1 MSDETD
7 VCDVISKHSWKPLTC
22 LAVTGC
28 AVVLLLTSIVTI
40 APTETGLVYNVLTA
54 DLGDDLLEQ
63 GIQLTVPFG
72 QVVRWPIVYTSVEYT
87 GSNYIACNSA
97 DGLELEVDVAFQY
110 VPKKQALYDL
120 TVEHKDFEMYSKLID
135 EQARSSV
142 MHACGDYTAEQYQTL
157 RSEVTLAMQE
167 EVKSNL
173 LTRLQATVQEFQLR
187 VVDRPK
193 VYEDIVKEKEVARSD
208 IPLAENQRE
217 QAITKAQTSLEEAE
231 QFKAKEINKAETDS
245 RITLDLASR
254 TAQGITDEYATQAT
268 VFTKAKEIY
277 DLSTP
282 ELLKWVSNTLF
293 SDSNTVVAVSNPS
306 ELT

>member
-28 AVVLLLTSIVTI
+28 VLVLLLTSIVTI

-231 QFKAKEINKAETDS
+231 QFKAKEIHKAETDS

>member
-28 AVVLLLTSIVTI
+28 VLVLLLTSIVTI

>member
-28 AVVLLLTSIVTI
+28 VLVLLLTSIVTI

-268 VFTKAKEIY
+268 VFTRAKEIY